1 MKKTLLLLLV
11 VGVLLVGTFSI
22 NPTDLSKGETVT
34 GPTWKFPTP
43 AGGND
48 GPGGGSGG
56 LPG

>member
-11 VGVLLVGTFSI
+11 AGILRVGAFSI
-22 NPTDLSKGETVT
+22 NPTDISHSPLT
-34 GPTWKFPTP
+34 GPEWKFPTP

>member
-1 MKKTLLLLLV
+1 MKKTLLILLV
-11 VGVLLVGTFSI
+11 VGVLRAGTVSI
-22 NPTDLSKGETVT
+22 NPTDIPH
-34 GPTWKFPTP
+34 GPFAGPEWKFPTP

>member
-1 MKKTLLLLLV
+1 MKKTLLILLV
-11 VGVLLVGTFSI
+11 VGVLRAGTVSI
-22 NPTDLSKGETVT
+22 NPADISRGSFTCPE
-34 GPTWKFPTP
+34 WKFPTP